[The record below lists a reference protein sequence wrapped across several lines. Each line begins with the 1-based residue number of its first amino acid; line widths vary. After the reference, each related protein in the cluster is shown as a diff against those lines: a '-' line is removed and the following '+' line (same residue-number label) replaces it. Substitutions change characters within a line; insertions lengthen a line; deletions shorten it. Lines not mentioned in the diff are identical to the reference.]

1 MLRVSFLFASVVID
15 IAFFCFVCFVVSVV
29 VSMKLVWTA
38 LLCCVVDVVVVVVVS
53 DALLFPFEFSSV
65 SVCDS
70 SACFKVVCWVV
81 HGVGSSNVLLG

>member
-15 IAFFCFVCFVVSVV
+15 IAFFGFPCFVVSVV

-38 LLCCVVDVVVVVVVS
+38 LLCCVVDVIVVVS
-53 DALLFPFEFSSV
+53 EALLLPFEFSSV

-81 HGVGSSNVLLG
+81 HGVGSSIVLAG